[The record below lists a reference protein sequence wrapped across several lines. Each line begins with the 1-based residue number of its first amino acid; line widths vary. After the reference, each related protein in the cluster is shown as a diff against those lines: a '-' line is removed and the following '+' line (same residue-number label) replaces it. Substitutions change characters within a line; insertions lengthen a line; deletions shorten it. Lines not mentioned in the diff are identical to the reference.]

1 MYQYTYNTPIG
12 EITIA
17 ENNKA
22 ITDISYKQL
31 KYDIKETLLIKKTY
45 NELDEYFKGVRTTF
59 DIPLELHGTPFQI
72 KVWEALKTVPYGKTA
87 SYKDIA
93 KIIGNEKACRAVG
106 MANNK
111 NPIIIIIPC
120 HRIIG
125 SNGSLT
131 GYAGGLDIKHQ
142 LLKLEKSNKTDINK

>member
-45 NELDEYFKGVRTTF
+45 KELDEYFKGVRTTF

-125 SNGSLT
+125 SNGNLT

-142 LLKLEKSNKTDINK
+142 LLKLEKSNKTDIN